1 MEEDWVFAW
10 IRDGL
15 EESLHGFSVSRKV
28 MMGLVS
34 GIIVHHMVDDVP
46 AIAGSVDAGIIG
58 DVDLSF
64 NLEMILHL
72 ADAGRRD
79 ISRVAAFNAGG
90 SIDHSL
96 FDLATADGGSST
108 HITAVGHA
116 IDLDVTWS
124 LSGHVEGHDVG
135 FNFSIV
141 RELCD
146 DFEVVF
152 AKENVL
158 KVNVFVDASLDTET
172 IAEIALLTKGHGVFM
187 NGLSFWGGIFPS
199 KLSWERIAIPFSSG
213 WERRN
218 WVVHIVARV
227 FEIGLLSGCVDF
239 LSGT

>member
-1 MEEDWVFAW
+1 
-10 IRDGL
+10 
-15 EESLHGFSVSRKV
+15 
-28 MMGLVS
+28 MGLVS

-46 AIAGSVDAGIIG
+46 AIAGSVIRGSIR
-58 DVDLSF
+58 DVDLGLE
-64 NLEMILHL
+64 LEMVLHL
-72 ADAGRRD
+72 GDASGCGVGRV
-79 ISRVAAFNAGG
+79 VALNAGG

-116 IDLDVTWS
+116 IDFDVTWG

-135 FNFSIV
+135 FNFSVV
-141 RELCD
+141 RELGN

-158 KVNVFVDASLDTET
+158 KVHLLGGASLDTET

-187 NGLSFWGGIFPS
+187 NGLSLWGGVFPS
-199 KLSWERIAIPFSSG
+199 KLGWERIAIPLSSAWKIG
-213 WERRN
+213 DWEAG
-218 WVVHIVARV
+218 VIASV

-239 LSGT
+239 LSSIEIGGDHEAVASWLRGHDRGAR

>member
-1 MEEDWVFAW
+1 
-10 IRDGL
+10 
-15 EESLHGFSVSRKV
+15 
-28 MMGLVS
+28 MGLVS

-46 AIAGSVDAGIIG
+46 AIAGSVIG
-58 DVDLSF
+58 GSIRDIDLSLD
-64 NLEMILHL
+64 LEMVLHL
-72 ADAGRRD
+72 GDACRGRVGR
-79 ISRVAAFNAGG
+79 IAAFNAGG
-90 SIDHSL
+90 SINHSL

-116 IDLDVTWS
+116 IDLDVTRS

-135 FNFSIV
+135 FNFSVV

-158 KVNVFVDASLDTET
+158 KVDGFVDASFDAET
-172 IAEIALLTKGHGVFM
+172 IAEVAILTKGHGVSM
-187 NGLSFWGGIFPS
+187 DGLSFWGGVFPS
-199 KLSWERIAIPFSSG
+199 KLGWERIAVPFSSAWKIG
-213 WERRN
+213 DREAG
-218 WVVHIVARV
+218 VIASV